1 MNFQKFMMQVS
12 HTVIEGQQN
21 KGSSCQANVFCNVN
35 HLFIAGLI
43 ETLTVVTDSC
53 MGMFLPADIS
63 QRITLFIEG
72 KIGFPFI
79 KKEELMGAFFIFG
92 KSNGIYG
99 EDEILAATDL
109 SKRTVKHLI
118 STVRKFHNS
127 PIKMD
132 SNFTKEN
139 YLKRVLEIS
148 IDLQDNTENTY
159 SIGERKTRI
168 AGDPSILMD
177 CFAQHLACHKHDQFF
192 EIFRPL
198 KENQVPV
205 SLRSKLVGR
214 MLLLGYNVKDSD
226 SLPHK
231 SAIFPFLAW
240 LENFE

>member
-1 MNFQKFMMQVS
+1 
-12 HTVIEGQQN
+12 
-21 KGSSCQANVFCNVN
+21 
-35 HLFIAGLI
+35 
-43 ETLTVVTDSC
+43 
-53 MGMFLPADIS
+53 MGMFSPADIS

-72 KIGFPFI
+72 KIEFPFI

-109 SKRTVKHLI
+109 SKRTVMHLI

-139 YLKRVLEIS
+139 YTKRVLEIS

-177 CFAQHLACHKHDQFF
+177 CFAQHIACHKHDQFF

>member
-63 QRITLFIEG
+63 QRITLYIEG

-139 YLKRVLEIS
+139 YIKRVLEIS

-177 CFAQHLACHKHDQFF
+177 CFAQHIACHKHDQFF

>member
-177 CFAQHLACHKHDQFF
+177 CFAQHLACHTHDLFF